1 MVGRCCNRGSIWRE
15 CDLVSQGY
23 PLGNPEQWR
32 AAEEAGVRDTQHDWR
47 LLVQLDTDEDAD
59 WMWGDAGSL
68 DYAVRAGDATAA
80 VFDNAWMV
88 LQCG

>member
-1 MVGRCCNRGSIWRE
+1 MLQQGSIWRK
-15 CDLVSQGY
+15 CDLVSQGH